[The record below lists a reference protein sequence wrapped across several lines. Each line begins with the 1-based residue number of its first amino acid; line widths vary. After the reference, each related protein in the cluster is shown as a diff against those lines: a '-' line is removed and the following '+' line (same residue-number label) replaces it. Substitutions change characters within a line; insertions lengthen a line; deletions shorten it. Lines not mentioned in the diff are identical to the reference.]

1 MSDCTEIYRLKLS
14 TDRKKKDFF
23 KSTGE
28 YENNKKNL
36 EKKQRFIGN
45 CLSETV
51 LDELLQQKL
60 RIISRQQA
68 RMLPNARNKS
78 STGSSGKRKDG
89 KYIFS

>member
-36 EKKQRFIGN
+36 KKKQ
-45 CLSETV
+45 V
-51 LDELLQQKL
+51 HWKL
-60 RIISRQQA
+60 PFR
-68 RMLPNARNKS
+68 
-78 STGSSGKRKDG
+78 DG
-89 KYIFS
+89 IR